1 MQRIAPITVA
11 IGDFEDLLGRGLTA
25 LIEDDSSLT
34 LVASDVKRDDL
45 PKLLRSRRPRVAI
58 IDRRSLRSPVEIR
71 ELSAD
76 YPATRLVVLADE
88 LSISECAQ
96 LLAFGAAACLTKATQ
111 ARDVVNSIHL
121 ASRGMQ
127 LAPRELGRRSVDY
140 GVLTARESD
149 VLAQLQRR
157 RANAQI
163 AADLHISVETVHTH
177 ARNIYRKL
185 GVSSRHELVAP
196 PG

>member
-163 AADLHISVETVHTH
+163 AADLHISVETVRTH

>member
-1 MQRIAPITVA
+1 MQISASVTVA
-11 IGDFEDLLGRGLTA
+11 IGDFEDLLARGLSG
-25 LIEDDSSLT
+25 LIEDDPSLT
-34 LVASDVKRDDL
+34 LIASDVKHGDL
-45 PKLLRSRRPRVAI
+45 PKLLRSRRPNVAI
-58 IDRRSLRSPVEIR
+58 VDRRALRSPIEVR
-71 ELSAD
+71 ELRVD
-76 YPATRLVVLADE
+76 HPATRLVVLADE

-96 LLAFGAAACLTKATQ
+96 MLAFGAAACLTKATQ
-111 ARDVVNSIHL
+111 ARDVLNSIHL

-163 AADLHISVETVHTH
+163 AADLHISVETVRTH

-185 GVSSRHELVAP
+185 GVASRRELVAP

>member
-1 MQRIAPITVA
+1 MQRSPSITVA
-11 IGDFEDLLGRGLTA
+11 IGDFEDLIARGLSG
-25 LIEDDSSLT
+25 LIEDDPSLT
-34 LVASDVKRDDL
+34 LVASDVKPDALRT
-45 PKLLRSRRPRVAI
+45 LLRSQRPRVAI
-58 IDRRSLRSPVEIR
+58 IDRRSLRSPIEIR
-71 ELSAD
+71 ELSSEH
-76 YPATRLVVLADE
+76 PATRLIVLADE

-96 LLAFGAAACLTKATQ
+96 MLAFGAAACLTKATQ
-111 ARDVVNSIHL
+111 ARDVLNSIHL

-127 LAPRELGRRSVDY
+127 LAPRELGRRSIDY

-149 VLAQLQRR
+149 VLAQLQRS

-163 AADLHISVETVHTH
+163 AADLHISVETVRTH

-185 GVSSRHELVAP
+185 GVASRRELIAP